1 MSIKALEKHIEPLK
15 PFLQTAGVT
24 EVCINQPGAVF
35 VEKNGCFTHYEV
47 KALEFSFL
55 EALAN
60 LVAEFNHKVF
70 PHPLLSGHLP
80 SGERVQ
86 CVMSSACEK
95 NNIIFSIRPHQ
106 CRDMQLQDY
115 EAAGAFEEYSTQSQN
130 NYRKTT
136 DSLKALHAQK
146 DILGFL
152 KLAIAAKKNIIIS
165 GGTGTGKT
173 TFLNACLKL
182 IPDTERLITLED
194 TREVKVNQQNAVH
207 LLFNEQDQGISAE
220 KLFKACLRLRPDRIL
235 LSELRG
241 AETWSFLRAASSGH
255 PGSISTVHS
264 DTAAGCFDQLVF
276 MMQQAGST
284 SSEENLRNYIQSII
298 PIVIQLKRSTD
309 PTRFVEVTEVYF
321 DAKIITTL

>member
-1 MSIKALEKHIEPLK
+1 MSTKALEKHLEPLQ
-15 PFLQTAGVT
+15 PFLQTNGVT
-24 EVCINQPGAVF
+24 EICINRPGSVF
-35 VEKNGCFTHYEV
+35 VEKNGCFTRHEV
-47 KALEFSFL
+47 QSLEFNFL

-86 CVMSSACEK
+86 CVMSPACEK
-95 NNIIFSIRPHQ
+95 NNVIFSIRPHQ

-115 EAAGAFEEYSTQSQN
+115 ETAGAFEKFIRQNQST
-130 NYRKTT
+130 YRKTT

-152 KLAIAAKKNIIIS
+152 KLAIAAKKNMIIS

-207 LLFNEQDQGISAE
+207 LLFNEEEQIISAE
-220 KLFKACLRLRPDRIL
+220 KLFKACLRLRPNRIL

-241 AETWSFLRAASSGH
+241 AEAWSFLRAANSGH
-255 PGSISTVHS
+255 PGSISTIHS
-264 DTAAGCFDQLVF
+264 DTAEGCFDQLVF

-284 SSEENLRNYIQSII
+284 SSEKNLRTYIQSII

-309 PTRFVEVTEVYF
+309 STRFVEVTEIYF
-321 DAKIITTL
+321 DKK